1 MELELR
7 RQAVDRA
14 YRDCASDVYR
24 VAFAIIRD
32 PEAAM
37 DVTQETF
44 ARAFER
50 WDQYDTNRPLRA
62 WLHGIGAHAALDALR
77 RRRLRTMR
85 HGGTITELTMAGDT
99 GADPAVQVSRR
110 QWLEDCLDELKPPA
124 RAAVILRHY
133 YGYDY
138 GQIAEFL
145 GTSAGNVGS
154 MLSRANA
161 LLRSRL
167 VATDEI
173 PPAPSRFGGP
183 VADDEVM

>member
-1 MELELR
+1 MDLELR

-14 YRDCASDVYR
+14 YRDHAPDVYR
-24 VAFAIIRD
+24 VAYAIVRD

-50 WDQYDTNRPLRA
+50 WDQYDANRPLRA
-62 WLHGIGAHAALDALR
+62 WLHGIGTHAALDALR
-77 RRRLRTMR
+77 RRRIRFDR
-85 HGGTITELTMAGDT
+85 HGGTITEIAMAT
-99 GADPAVQVSRR
+99 GESADPASSLGRR
-110 QWLEDCLDELKPPA
+110 QWLEGCLDELKPPA

-145 GTSAGNVGS
+145 GTSAANVGS
-154 MLSRANA
+154 MLSRAH
-161 LLRSRL
+161 
-167 VATDEI
+167 VA
-173 PPAPSRFGGP
+173 AP
-183 VADDEVM
+183 VAPRRDRFPSAGQ